1 MKTKLNFGRMLSFM
15 NLTMNG
21 LELVV
26 EQVSQFQNRNKEVLI
41 CGVVWTGWLM
51 ESFEHVAIKLFLII
65 FSFMVE
71 FGSSVEQWFL

>member
-51 ESFEHVAIKLFLII
+51 ESFERVAIKLFLII
-65 FSFMVE
+65 CSFMVE

>member
-1 MKTKLNFGRMLSFM
+1 M

-41 CGVVWTGWLM
+41 CGVV
-51 ESFEHVAIKLFLII
+51 
-65 FSFMVE
+65 
-71 FGSSVEQWFL
+71 